1 MQSDMTWLPSAFC
14 VTSISPDFR
23 LTIQTKFGKIKL
35 LFLRLRGGLM
45 RSLKHGFGAAV
56 FIVVLAALAWYV
68 LDVRFLL
75 PLQAAEQ
82 AKSIDWLFNFQFKLM
97 AVMFGLIGGLLLY
110 SVVFFRRKKGDETD
124 GPHITG
130 NTPLEIAW
138 TAIPFAMVIGLAL
151 LGAQN
156 LSQTQ
161 RIDPRALE
169 VKVTGMQ
176 WAWKFEYPAYG
187 IVTNELILPVN
198 QQVVFKLTANDVIH
212 SFWVPEWRVKQDAVP
227 GKQETLRV
235 TPDKTGEFQ
244 LVCAEICGA
253 QHANMVSVVK
263 VISQDDFKAWVAQQ
277 MTGETAANPADRGAQ
292 AFKTNGCAACHSLD
306 GSKLVGPTFQGL
318 YGREETL
325 DDGSKIMVDDAY
337 LLESIRQPAKKVVQG
352 YPAVM
357 QPFGADVISDE
368 TVADI
373 IEYIKTLK

>member
-1 MQSDMTWLPSAFC
+1 
-14 VTSISPDFR
+14 
-23 LTIQTKFGKIKL
+23 
-35 LFLRLRGGLM
+35 M
-45 RSLKHGFGAAV
+45 RSLKHGFGAAI

-75 PLQAAEQ
+75 PQQAAEQ
-82 AKSIDWLFNFQFKLM
+82 AKPIDWLFNFQFKLM
-97 AVMFGLIGGLLLY
+97 AVMFGLIAGLMLY

-124 GPHITG
+124 GPHVTG

-138 TAIPFAMVIGLAL
+138 TAIPFAIVIGLAL

-156 LSQTQ
+156 LAETQ

-169 VKVTGMQ
+169 VKVTGIQ

-187 IVTNELILPVN
+187 LVTNELILPVN
-198 QQVVFKLTANDVIH
+198 QQVVFKLNATDVIH

-227 GKQETLRV
+227 GIEQTLRV
-235 TPDKTGEFQ
+235 TPSETGEFQ

-263 VISQDDFKAWVAQQ
+263 VISQEEFKSWVAQQ
-277 MTGETAANPADRGAQ
+277 LTGEVAADPVERGAQ
-292 AFKTNGCAACHSLD
+292 ALKTNGCIACHSLD
-306 GSKLVGPTFQGL
+306 GTKLVGPTFLGL

-325 DDGSKIMVDDAY
+325 EDGSTLIADDAY
-337 LLESIRQPAKKVVQG
+337 ILESIRQPAKLVVQG
-352 YPAVM
+352 YPPVM
-357 QPFGADVISDE
+357 QPYGPEVISDE